1 MPAKVL
7 IVDDEKDFLDIMAE
21 RMGARGVE
29 VSTTTSAENA
39 LKMVLKESYD
49 AVIMDLM
56 MPEMDG
62 FKALKL
68 FKETRP
74 DLPIILLTANV
85 PEEKCIEAIKLGAM
99 DVIEKPADLNLLT
112 QKIEEAKALKV
123 NAIHAEHEALS
134 TNSPGRGRRI
144 SRFGHLFPWLCCYL
158 PRTRNKSFVRLPQSA
173 QARVYSRELPAWQ
186 FTQAPWLP
194 AREFPPENQR
204 WGRPPEIQ

>member
-21 RMGARGVE
+21 RMSARGVE

-39 LKMVLKESYD
+39 LKMVVKESYD

-56 MPEMDG
+56 MPQMDG

-112 QKIEEAKALKV
+112 QKIEEAKALK
-123 NAIHAEHEALS
+123 IRRDHE
-134 TNSPGRGRRI
+134 
-144 SRFGHLFPWLCCYL
+144 
-158 PRTRNKSFVRLPQSA
+158 
-173 QARVYSRELPAWQ
+173 
-186 FTQAPWLP
+186 
-194 AREFPPENQR
+194 
-204 WGRPPEIQ
+204 

>member
-21 RMGARGVE
+21 RMGDRGME
-29 VSTTTSAENA
+29 VSTATSAENA

-68 FKETRP
+68 FKDTRP
-74 DLPIILLTANV
+74 DVPIILLTGDV
-85 PEEKCIEAIKLGAM
+85 SHERCIEAIKLGAI

-112 QKIEEAKALKV
+112 KKIEEAKALK
-123 NAIHAEHEALS
+123 AKK
-134 TNSPGRGRRI
+134 T
-144 SRFGHLFPWLCCYL
+144 
-158 PRTRNKSFVRLPQSA
+158 
-173 QARVYSRELPAWQ
+173 
-186 FTQAPWLP
+186 
-194 AREFPPENQR
+194 EN
-204 WGRPPEIQ
+204 INLKF

>member
-1 MPAKVL
+1 MSTRVL
-7 IVDDEKDFLDIMAE
+7 LVDDEKDFLDIMAE
-21 RMGARGVE
+21 RMGARGME
-29 VSTTTSAENA
+29 VSTATSAEDA

-74 DLPIILLTANV
+74 DIAIILLTANV

-112 QKIEEAKALKV
+112 QKIEEAKA
-123 NAIHAEHEALS
+123 
-134 TNSPGRGRRI
+134 
-144 SRFGHLFPWLCCYL
+144 
-158 PRTRNKSFVRLPQSA
+158 RNQD
-173 QARVYSRELPAWQ
+173 
-186 FTQAPWLP
+186 
-194 AREFPPENQR
+194 
-204 WGRPPEIQ
+204 

>member
-7 IVDDEKDFLDIMAE
+7 IVDDEKDFLDIMTE
-21 RMGARGVE
+21 RMDARGME
-29 VSTTTSAENA
+29 VSTATSAEDA
-39 LKMVLKESYD
+39 LKMVQKESYD

-74 DLPIILLTANV
+74 EVAIILLTANV

-112 QKIEEAKALKV
+112 QKIEEAKAMKMKK
-123 NAIHAEHEALS
+123 
-134 TNSPGRGRRI
+134 P
-144 SRFGHLFPWLCCYL
+144 
-158 PRTRNKSFVRLPQSA
+158 K
-173 QARVYSRELPAWQ
+173 
-186 FTQAPWLP
+186 
-194 AREFPPENQR
+194 
-204 WGRPPEIQ
+204 

>member
-21 RMGARGVE
+21 RLGARGME
-29 VSTTTSAENA
+29 VSTATSAENA
-39 LKMVLKESYD
+39 LKMVLKESFD

-99 DVIEKPADLNLLT
+99 DVIEKPADLDLLT
-112 QKIEEAKALKV
+112 QKIKDAKA
-123 NAIHAEHEALS
+123 
-134 TNSPGRGRRI
+134 
-144 SRFGHLFPWLCCYL
+144 
-158 PRTRNKSFVRLPQSA
+158 
-173 QARVYSRELPAWQ
+173 REKK
-186 FTQAPWLP
+186 
-194 AREFPPENQR
+194 
-204 WGRPPEIQ
+204 

>member
-21 RMGARGVE
+21 RMGAWGVE

-39 LKMVLKESYD
+39 LKMVRKETYD
-49 AVIMDLM
+49 VVIMDLM

-112 QKIEEAKALKV
+112 QKIKEAKARK
-123 NAIHAEHEALS
+123 
-134 TNSPGRGRRI
+134 
-144 SRFGHLFPWLCCYL
+144 
-158 PRTRNKSFVRLPQSA
+158 NK
-173 QARVYSRELPAWQ
+173 
-186 FTQAPWLP
+186 
-194 AREFPPENQR
+194 
-204 WGRPPEIQ
+204 

>member
-21 RMGARGVE
+21 RMGARGME
-29 VSTTTSAENA
+29 VSTATSAEAA
-39 LKMVLKESYD
+39 LGMVLTESYD

-74 DLPIILLTANV
+74 DVPIILLTGDV
-85 PEEKCIEAIKLGAM
+85 LHEKCIEAIKLGAI

-112 QKIEEAKALKV
+112 QKIEKAKARKLKKPK
-123 NAIHAEHEALS
+123 
-134 TNSPGRGRRI
+134 T
-144 SRFGHLFPWLCCYL
+144 
-158 PRTRNKSFVRLPQSA
+158 
-173 QARVYSRELPAWQ
+173 
-186 FTQAPWLP
+186 
-194 AREFPPENQR
+194 
-204 WGRPPEIQ
+204 